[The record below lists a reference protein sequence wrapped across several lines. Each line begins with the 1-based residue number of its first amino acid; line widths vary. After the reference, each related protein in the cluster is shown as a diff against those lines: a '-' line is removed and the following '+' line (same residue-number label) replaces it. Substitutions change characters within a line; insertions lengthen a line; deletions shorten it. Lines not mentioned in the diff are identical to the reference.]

1 MDAHTIDAAEGG
13 RREAGMAMSPAEQ
26 QEMSRKRYEVQRAA
40 NRAIAETGD
49 AEERRDKARRAVE
62 QAKVAEHNSRMD
74 ALPYRMCP
82 WRAGTSVAVGTN
94 ARCLRASCAFYNRG
108 YDAANGQSVCGIAHW
123 MGIDADDI
131 AAAEAGALDLPDR
144 SSGAADAKARDASK
158 LERAEREL
166 EKAEADLAGKREAER
181 AARAEAEALGVKV
194 GVADSDGLKLET
206 R

>member
-1 MDAHTIDAAEGG
+1 
-13 RREAGMAMSPAEQ
+13 MAMSPAEQ
-26 QEMSRKRYEVQRAA
+26 QETSRKRYEVQRAA

-62 QAKVAEHNSRMD
+62 QAKLAERGSRVD

-82 WRAGTSVAVGTN
+82 WRAGTSVAVGAN
-94 ARCLRASCAFYNRG
+94 ARCLRASCAFYNRA
-108 YDAANGQSVCGIAHW
+108 YSADNGQSVCGIAHW
-123 MGIDADDI
+123 MQLDAGDI

-144 SSGAADAKARDASK
+144 DPGSASAKARNAAK

-166 EKAEADLAGKREAER
+166 EKAEADLAEKREAER

-194 GVADSDGLKLET
+194 GVPGSDRLKLET